1 MPGVPEILTGSG
13 IIRLRSLGPCF
24 LLTEAFAPGF
34 QRNSIWGLIFVRE
47 LRRGQ
52 FMKKRK
58 IAERAVADLL
68 PIDPAIQKPTFGGQ
82 ARPVTIASW

>member
-1 MPGVPEILTGSG
+1 MLAD
-13 IIRLRSLGPCF
+13 
-24 LLTEAFAPGF
+24 AFAPGF
-34 QRNSIWGLIFVRE
+34 ERVSIWSLISVSE
-47 LRRGQ
+47 LRRRQ